1 MATMSAAADKVAA
14 KSGSRR
20 RAFLKYS
27 LMSSPLSHI
36 DIHPAFFLLP
46 GEHTLFG
53 KRGMH
58 MPKRRESGKMRS
70 AADMIKKINALD
82 SSRKYSQVHV
92 EFFGRREASIDGLY
106 GVLEYD
112 GERIRLSAGKEEIV
126 FCGKGLSIDVF
137 DLGQAVIHG
146 EIMSMEFCK

>member
-1 MATMSAAADKVAA
+1 
-14 KSGSRR
+14 
-20 RAFLKYS
+20 
-27 LMSSPLSHI
+27 
-36 DIHPAFFLLP
+36 
-46 GEHTLFG
+46 
-53 KRGMH
+53 

-82 SSRKYSQVHV
+82 SQVHV

-112 GERIRLSAGKEEIV
+112 GERIRLSAGKEEII

>member
-1 MATMSAAADKVAA
+1 
-14 KSGSRR
+14 
-20 RAFLKYS
+20 
-27 LMSSPLSHI
+27 
-36 DIHPAFFLLP
+36 
-46 GEHTLFG
+46 
-53 KRGMH
+53 
-58 MPKRRESGKMRS
+58 MPKRRESGKMRT

-112 GERIRLSAGKEEIV
+112 GERIRLSAGKEEII

>member
-1 MATMSAAADKVAA
+1 MEKDIFV
-14 KSGSRR
+14 
-20 RAFLKYS
+20 LK
-27 LMSSPLSHI
+27 
-36 DIHPAFFLLP
+36 LLARQ
-46 GEHTLFG
+46 
-53 KRGMH
+53 K
-58 MPKRRESGKMRS
+58 
-70 AADMIKKINALD
+70 DIKKQALPLTEKPSTYKEINAYSKV
-82 SSRKYSQVHV
+82 SSLNRKIKRFKKGRRKYSQVHV

-112 GERIRLSAGKEEIV
+112 GERIRLSAGKEEII

>member
-1 MATMSAAADKVAA
+1 M
-14 KSGSRR
+14 
-20 RAFLKYS
+20 
-27 LMSSPLSHI
+27 
-36 DIHPAFFLLP
+36 
-46 GEHTLFG
+46 
-53 KRGMH
+53 
-58 MPKRRESGKMRS
+58 
-70 AADMIKKINALD
+70 
-82 SSRKYSQVHV
+82 HV

-112 GERIRLSAGKEEIV
+112 GERIRLSAGKEEII

>member
-1 MATMSAAADKVAA
+1 
-14 KSGSRR
+14 
-20 RAFLKYS
+20 
-27 LMSSPLSHI
+27 
-36 DIHPAFFLLP
+36 
-46 GEHTLFG
+46 
-53 KRGMH
+53 
-58 MPKRRESGKMRS
+58 MPKRNDGGKIRS

-82 SSRKYSQVHV
+82 SAKKYSQVHI

-126 FCGKGLSIDVF
+126 FCGKELSIDVF

-146 EIMSMEFCK
+146 EIETMEFCK

>member
-1 MATMSAAADKVAA
+1 M
-14 KSGSRR
+14 
-20 RAFLKYS
+20 
-27 LMSSPLSHI
+27 
-36 DIHPAFFLLP
+36 
-46 GEHTLFG
+46 G
-53 KRGMH
+53 KRDAH
-58 MPKRRESGKMRS
+58 AKTQREREDALGGGH
-70 AADMIKKINALD
+70 DKKINALD

-112 GERIRLSAGKEEIV
+112 GERIRLSAGKEEII

>member
-1 MATMSAAADKVAA
+1 
-14 KSGSRR
+14 
-20 RAFLKYS
+20 
-27 LMSSPLSHI
+27 
-36 DIHPAFFLLP
+36 
-46 GEHTLFG
+46 
-53 KRGMH
+53 

-106 GVLEYD
+106 D
-112 GERIRLSAGKEEIV
+112 GERIRLSAGKEEII

>member
-1 MATMSAAADKVAA
+1 
-14 KSGSRR
+14 
-20 RAFLKYS
+20 
-27 LMSSPLSHI
+27 
-36 DIHPAFFLLP
+36 
-46 GEHTLFG
+46 
-53 KRGMH
+53 

-112 GERIRLSAGKEEIV
+112 GERIRLSPLPQKIISSLPALRRIR
-126 FCGKGLSIDVF
+126 SP
-137 DLGQAVIHG
+137 
-146 EIMSMEFCK
+146 SYSSTP